1 MQPANVKHNK
11 FIIVIAV
18 LLVAFLLLQGAILV
32 ITRVPFGDIIT
43 DKVVGLLQ
51 DSVNGQV
58 RLDRVYTSLFNKV
71 VAEQLTISQDGSTVL
86 GAEKIVI
93 HYSLWR
99 FVTKGFDLLAAISRI
114 ELETPVIAAS
124 LLEDGRLN
132 LSDLFLVNDPDN
144 PIPELSLKAMVTFR
158 NAQLSLAGL
167 PKGLSGKATK
177 TSGFISFQQ
186 YPRLQMY
193 VT

>member
-124 LLEDGRLN
+124 LLEDGR
-132 LSDLFLVNDPDN
+132 
-144 PIPELSLKAMVTFR
+144 
-158 NAQLSLAGL
+158 
-167 PKGLSGKATK
+167 
-177 TSGFISFQQ
+177 
-186 YPRLQMY
+186 
-193 VT
+193 

>member
-114 ELETPVIAAS
+114 EL
-124 LLEDGRLN
+124 
-132 LSDLFLVNDPDN
+132 
-144 PIPELSLKAMVTFR
+144 
-158 NAQLSLAGL
+158 
-167 PKGLSGKATK
+167 
-177 TSGFISFQQ
+177 
-186 YPRLQMY
+186 
-193 VT
+193 

>member
-86 GAEKIVI
+86 GAKKIVI

-114 ELETPVIAAS
+114 EL
-124 LLEDGRLN
+124 
-132 LSDLFLVNDPDN
+132 
-144 PIPELSLKAMVTFR
+144 
-158 NAQLSLAGL
+158 
-167 PKGLSGKATK
+167 
-177 TSGFISFQQ
+177 
-186 YPRLQMY
+186 
-193 VT
+193 